1 MLTAADPAAPP
12 ATVSASSLTSLAEPG
27 EFRQIGSGMPARDP
41 GSAAPGEL
49 GNLKSRA
56 AALRQAAELPQA
68 DQQVLLAAALAELDG
83 AVAALGEAAGYPAAT
98 GEDGQAQSGL
108 HSDRRLLHAIF
119 TGTPVPLY
127 VVDHDATVLRANAAA
142 CELLG
147 VGPGYATGKSLTAL
161 VDPSVRAALRSQLA
175 AAARTGIGTR
185 LGCGMLADTGLVRC
199 QLEIRPLSVRGD
211 ADRLLVAVT
220 PDQIPHRRDASG
232 PDADPASTDPASTDP
247 ADAAAADAA
256 AADDAAISAVQR
268 LDLLAAAARQLL
280 ESSTVS
286 ESVLLQRS
294 ARMLSG
300 ALATW
305 AIVDVRRRGQLR
317 RHYVAGPDDPGSA
330 SLAQL
335 AAAADPGPGTVPDQV
350 FESGQTLVLTH
361 VDDDRALGQPKHGQ
375 PKHGQPEHGPTLL
388 AMLGGASLLAVPMTD
403 GSRRFGVLTLIR
415 RGDDGQFSMADAA
428 LAEEIGALL
437 GLAIAA
443 RRVLRQRTETA
454 DALRA
459 SLLPPVL
466 KPVPGV
472 EIASA
477 HLAPTRGREV
487 GGDFYDVY
495 PTPGGWGVAIG
506 DVCGKGEDAAAA
518 TAAARHAI
526 RVLAHSTANPA
537 DVLRGAN
544 DIMLAEEFGGR
555 FVTATAAHLSWHD
568 DTLRVLLAN
577 AGHPAPVIIR
587 PDGRTEQVPGGGV
600 PLGIFPDPEPALVE
614 LELSDGDVL
623 FCYTDGLADARSAQ
637 ATYLE
642 DSLAD
647 CLAQLAGR
655 RAADIVAEMR
665 KVVLDFSENILR
677 DDLTMLVLRA
687 GTPPA
692 A

>member
-1 MLTAADPAAPP
+1 MAAP
-12 ATVSASSLTSLAEPG
+12 
-27 EFRQIGSGMPARDP
+27 D
-41 GSAAPGEL
+41 SAAPGDL
-49 GNLKSRA
+49 GDLKSRA
-56 AALRQAAELPQA
+56 AALRQAAALPQA

-83 AVAALGEAAGYPAAT
+83 AIAALDETAGNPAAVAE
-98 GEDGQAQSGL
+98 GGHAASGL
-108 HSDRRLLHAIF
+108 HSERRLLHAIF
-119 TGTPVPLY
+119 TATPVPLY
-127 VVDHDATVLRANAAA
+127 VVDHDGTVLRANIAAS
-142 CELLG
+142 ELLS
-147 VGPGYATGKSLTAL
+147 VGPGYATGRSLAAL

-175 AAARTGIGTR
+175 AAARTGMGTR

-199 QLEIRPLSVRGD
+199 QLEIRPLTVRGD
-211 ADRLLVAVT
+211 AGRLLVAVT
-220 PDQIPHRRDASG
+220 PDEASQRPDVTVADAAS
-232 PDADPASTDPASTDP
+232 ADPSGAAD
-247 ADAAAADAA
+247 ADAAAIA
-256 AADDAAISAVQR
+256 AVQR
-268 LDLLAAAARQLL
+268 LDLLATAARQLL
-280 ESSTVS
+280 ESSSVS

-317 RHYVAGPDDPGSA
+317 RHYVAGPDDPDSA
-330 SLAQL
+330 RLAQL

-361 VDDDRALGQPKHGQ
+361 VDDDRALGQPQ
-375 PKHGQPEHGPTLL
+375 QGPPLL
-388 AMLGGASLLAVPMTD
+388 ALLGGASVLAVPMTD

-415 RGDDGQFSMADAA
+415 RADDGQFSLADAA

-443 RRVLRQRTETA
+443 RRMLRQRTETA

-518 TAAARHAI
+518 TATARHAI
-526 RVLAHSTANPA
+526 RVLAHSTADPA
-537 DVLRGAN
+537 EVLRGAN

-555 FVTATAAHLSWHD
+555 FVTASAAHLSWHD
-568 DTLRVLLAN
+568 GTLQVVLAN

-600 PLGIFPDPEPALVE
+600 PLGIFPDPEPTTVE

-623 FCYTDGLADARSAQ
+623 FYYTDGLADARSPQ

-655 RAADIVAEMR
+655 RAADIVSEMR
-665 KVVLDFSENILR
+665 KVVLDFSDNVLR

>member
-1 MLTAADPAAPP
+1 
-12 ATVSASSLTSLAEPG
+12 
-27 EFRQIGSGMPARDP
+27 MPARDP
-41 GSAAPGEL
+41 DSAASGEL

-56 AALRQAAELPQA
+56 AALRQAAALPQA
-68 DQQVLLAAALAELDG
+68 DQEVLLAAALAELDG
-83 AVAALGEAAGYPAAT
+83 AVAALGEAAGNPAAM
-98 GEDGQAQSGL
+98 GEDSQAQSGL

-142 CELLG
+142 CDLLG
-147 VGPGYATGKSLTAL
+147 VGPGYATGKSLAAL

-175 AAARTGIGTR
+175 AAARTGMGTR
-185 LGCGMLADTGLVRC
+185 LGCGMLADTGLLRC

-220 PDQIPHRRDASG
+220 PDQIPQRRDVNR
-232 PDADPASTDPASTDP
+232 PDADPASTDPAGT
-247 ADAAAADAA
+247 AAADAA
-256 AADDAAISAVQR
+256 SISAVQR

-361 VDDDRALGQPKHGQ
+361 VDDDGALGQPKHGQ
-375 PKHGQPEHGPTLL
+375 PGHGQPEHGPPLL

-415 RGDDGQFSMADAA
+415 RGDEGQFSMADAA

-526 RVLAHSTANPA
+526 RVLAHSSANPA

-568 DTLRVLLAN
+568 GTLRVLLAN

-623 FCYTDGLADARSAQ
+623 FCYTDGLADARSPQ

-665 KVVLDFSENILR
+665 KVVLDFSESILR

>member
-1 MLTAADPAAPP
+1 MAAP
-12 ATVSASSLTSLAEPG
+12 
-27 EFRQIGSGMPARDP
+27 D
-41 GSAAPGEL
+41 SAARGDL
-49 GNLKSRA
+49 GDLKSRA
-56 AALRQAAELPQA
+56 EALRQAAALPQA

-83 AVAALGEAAGYPAAT
+83 AVAALDETAGNPAVAGEG
-98 GEDGQAQSGL
+98 GQAVSGL
-108 HSDRRLLHAIF
+108 HSERRLLHAIF

-127 VVDHDATVLRANAAA
+127 VVDHDGTVLRANIAAS
-142 CELLG
+142 ELLG
-147 VGPGYATGKSLTAL
+147 VGPGYATGRSLAAL
-161 VDPSVRAALRSQLA
+161 VDPSVRAAVRSQLA
-175 AAARTGIGTR
+175 AAARTGMGTR
-185 LGCGMLADTGLVRC
+185 LGCGMLAHTGLVRC
-199 QLEIRPLSVRGD
+199 QLEIRPLTVRGD
-211 ADRLLVAVT
+211 AGRLLVAVT
-220 PDQIPHRRDASG
+220 PDDASQR
-232 PDADPASTDPASTDP
+232 PDVTVADAARADSAGTAD
-247 ADAAAADAA
+247 ADAAAIA
-256 AADDAAISAVQR
+256 AVQR
-268 LDLLAAAARQLL
+268 LDLLATAARQLL

-317 RHYVAGPDDPGSA
+317 RHYVAGPEDPDSA
-330 SLAQL
+330 RLAQL

-361 VDDDRALGQPKHGQ
+361 VDDDRALGQSDQGQ
-375 PKHGQPEHGPTLL
+375 PQHGLPLL
-388 AMLGGASLLAVPMTD
+388 AVLGGASLLAVPMTD

-415 RGDDGQFSMADAA
+415 RADDGQFSIADAA

-518 TAAARHAI
+518 TATARHAI
-526 RVLAHSTANPA
+526 RVLAHSTASPA

-555 FVTATAAHLSWHD
+555 FVTASAAHLSWHD
-568 DTLRVLLAN
+568 GTLKVVLAN
-577 AGHPAPVIIR
+577 AGHPAPIIIR

-600 PLGIFPDPEPALVE
+600 PLGIFPDPEPTTVE

-623 FCYTDGLADARSAQ
+623 FSYTDGLADARSPQ

-687 GTPPA
+687 GTSPA
-692 A
+692 G

>member
-1 MLTAADPAAPP
+1 MAAP
-12 ATVSASSLTSLAEPG
+12 
-27 EFRQIGSGMPARDP
+27 D
-41 GSAAPGEL
+41 SAAPGDL
-49 GNLKSRA
+49 GDVKSRA
-56 AALRQAAELPQA
+56 AALRQAAALPRA

-83 AVAALGEAAGYPAAT
+83 AVAALDETAGNLA
-98 GEDGQAQSGL
+98 GVSEGGQAVSGL

-119 TGTPVPLY
+119 TATPVPLY
-127 VVDHDATVLRANAAA
+127 VVDHDGTVLRANIAAS
-142 CELLG
+142 ELLG
-147 VGPGYATGKSLTAL
+147 VGPGYATGKSLAAL

-175 AAARTGIGTR
+175 AAARTGTGTR

-199 QLEIRPLSVRGD
+199 QLEIRPLTVRGD

-220 PDQIPHRRDASG
+220 PDEALQRSDVTSADAGSADSAG
-232 PDADPASTDPASTDP
+232 AADAAD
-247 ADAAAADAA
+247 ADAAAIA
-256 AADDAAISAVQR
+256 AVQR

-317 RHYVAGPDDPGSA
+317 RHYVAGPDDPDSA
-330 SLAQL
+330 RLTQL
-335 AAAADPGPGTVPDQV
+335 AAAAEPGPGTVPDQV

-361 VDDDRALGQPKHGQ
+361 IDDDRALGQSAHGQSEHGQ
-375 PKHGQPEHGPTLL
+375 PQHGQPQHGRPQHGPPLL
-388 AMLGGASLLAVPMTD
+388 AVLGGASLLAVPMTD

-415 RGDDGQFSMADAA
+415 RADDGQFSIADAA

-437 GLAIAA
+437 ALAIAA

-518 TAAARHAI
+518 TATARHAI

-544 DIMLAEEFGGR
+544 EIMLAEEFGGR
-555 FVTATAAHLSWHD
+555 FVTASAAYLSWHD
-568 DTLRVLLAN
+568 GTLKVVLAN
-577 AGHPAPVIIR
+577 AGHPAPLIIR
-587 PDGRTEQVPGGGV
+587 PDGRTERIPGGGV
-600 PLGIFPDPEPALVE
+600 PLGIFPDPEPATVE

-623 FCYTDGLADARSAQ
+623 FYYTDGLADARSPQ

-665 KVVLDFSENILR
+665 KVVLDFSENVLR

-692 A
+692 G

>member
-1 MLTAADPAAPP
+1 
-12 ATVSASSLTSLAEPG
+12 
-27 EFRQIGSGMPARDP
+27 
-41 GSAAPGEL
+41 
-49 GNLKSRA
+49 LKSRA
-56 AALRQAAELPQA
+56 AALRQAAELPRA
-68 DQQVLLAAALAELDG
+68 ERQVLLEAALAELDG
-83 AVAALGEAAGYPAAT
+83 AIAALDEANGNPAAAG
-98 GEDGQAQSGL
+98 GDGRALSGL

-127 VVDHDATVLRANAAA
+127 VVDHDGTVLRANTAAA
-142 CELLG
+142 DLLG
-147 VGPGYATGKSLTAL
+147 VGPGYATGKSLAAL
-161 VDPSVRAALRSQLA
+161 AEPPVRAALRSQLA
-175 AAARTGIGTR
+175 AAARTGTSTR
-185 LGCGMLADTGLVRC
+185 LSCGMLADGGLVRC

-211 ADRLLVAVT
+211 VDRLLVTVTSADAAQGTGVT
-220 PDQIPHRRDASG
+220 P
-232 PDADPASTDPASTDP
+232 PDATIEGAASADAAGVPEADVVAGAAEAD
-247 ADAAAADAA
+247 ADAAAVAS
-256 AADDAAISAVQR
+256 SARR
-268 LDLLAAAARQLL
+268 LDLLAGAARQLL

-286 ESVLLQRS
+286 ESVLLQRA
-294 ARMLSG
+294 ARLLSG
-300 ALATW
+300 GLATW

-317 RHYVAGPDDPGSA
+317 RHYVAGPDDPDSA
-330 SLAQL
+330 SLAH
-335 AAAADPGPGTVPDQV
+335 AAASADPGPGSVPDQV
-350 FESGQTLVLTH
+350 LESGQTLVLTH
-361 VDDDRALGQPKHGQ
+361 ADDDMALGQS
-375 PKHGQPEHGPTLL
+375 ENGPPLL
-388 AMLGGASLLAVPMTD
+388 TMLGGASVLAVPMTD

-415 RGDDGQFSMADAA
+415 RADDGQFSIADAA
-428 LAEEIGALL
+428 LSEEIGALL

-443 RRVLRQRTETA
+443 RRMLRQRTETA

-526 RVLAHSTANPA
+526 RVLAHSTADPA
-537 DVLRGAN
+537 EVLRGAN
-544 DIMLAEEFGGR
+544 EIMLAEEFGGR
-555 FVTATAAHLSWHD
+555 FVTASAAHLSWQD
-568 DTLRVLLAN
+568 GTLRVVLAN

-600 PLGIFPDPEPALVE
+600 PLGIFPDPEPATVE

-623 FCYTDGLADARSAQ
+623 FCYTDGLADARSPQ
-637 ATYLE
+637 ATYME

-655 RAADIVAEMR
+655 RAADIVSDMR
-665 KVVLDFSENILR
+665 KAVLDFSQSVLH

-687 GTPPA
+687 GSAPGA
-692 A
+692 